1 MSKEKKKRKLVYNNL
16 LVMTFILLS
25 ILLLVNVSVFAQT
38 TETFETESNGTF
50 SFTDNGQVFNISSSG
65 NKFKIQGAYPST
77 GWNGTT
83 NDNKYIDND
92 GDAFKGVSTNFT
104 ISSSGAV
111 TFKVNSFWLYL
122 ADHFANVNVSGTVT
136 VVGKLAGITK
146 FTATASSGF
155 NQSIGVNN
163 GYSLINLNNFGGA
176 NNSGV
181 SIDQLSISTTG
192 SFEYVGLDAFTWTV
206 SSPLAA
212 SIISQTNLTC
222 YGGSNGSA
230 TVSASGGTGPYTF
243 SWAPSGGNN
252 ATANGL
258 LNGNYSCNIT
268 DAVGVTVTKIITIT
282 QPTALLASALSQT
295 NVSCNGGS
303 NGSARV
309 TVSGGTPSY
318 TFNWTPGNPTGDG
331 SSIVSGLSAGTW
343 TCNITDAN
351 SCTTT
356 RSFTITQ
363 PTALVTSVAS
373 QTNVSCYG
381 GSNGTASISVSGG
394 TTAYSYDWTPGN
406 PSGDGTA
413 AVTGLSAGVYTCTIT
428 DANSCTTTRS
438 FTITQPTALVTSVA
452 SQTNVS
458 CYGGSNGTASIS
470 VSGGTTAYSYD
481 WTPGNPSGDGTA
493 AVTGLSAGVYTCTIT
508 DANSCTTNG
517 SFTITE
523 PPIPPAPTASV
534 TAQPSCTIS
543 TGTIKVSSSTS
554 SLTFSIDGSN
564 YINTNG
570 IFTGVIAGTY
580 SVSSK
585 NNSGC
590 ASAAT
595 VVTVTPQPAIPSVPV
610 ITAASA
616 TAFCLGG
623 SVTLSSNAST
633 GNQWYKNNVI
643 ITGATNATFTTSDTG
658 SYTDSVSNSVGC
670 KTGSLPTVVT
680 LKPSLAKPTISWNG
694 SNLSTSSTAAS
705 YQWFLNSAS
714 VSGASTVSYKPTAI
728 GSYKIQVTNAE
739 GCNTMSDS
747 FNLVVTALNNPATT
761 SVSNLA
767 TIFPNPA
774 SPVLRVKFRE
784 TPSSTL
790 EIRLVTIDGK
800 IIQLVKTKEKLT
812 TIPIMNLPSGNYFIR
827 ITGNNYNQTESVIIN
842 K

>member
-428 DANSCTTTRS
+428 DANSCTT
-438 FTITQPTALVTSVA
+438 
-452 SQTNVS
+452 
-458 CYGGSNGTASIS
+458 
-470 VSGGTTAYSYD
+470 
-481 WTPGNPSGDGTA
+481 
-493 AVTGLSAGVYTCTIT
+493 
-508 DANSCTTNG
+508 NG